1 MNKKVQT
8 ATLTALLL
16 LSLLLSA
23 CAGVSSVT
31 QSMGDQD
38 VEFGGHSLS
47 VAGQLANWNG
57 KELSVLVY
65 SVSDDP
71 QCKTT
76 TTYVKPAAPF
86 VIVSVCNNGTWAIVG
101 TTNAQGNIT
110 AATPTQV
117 KK

>member
-38 VEFGGHSLS
+38 VALGQYNASIAGQFANWQGHGASVWVYMVTGDPCTATTAYVKPPQTAFSLS
-47 VAGQLANWNG
+47 VACKDGTRWAING
-57 KELSVLVY
+57 KTSPDGRIT
-65 SVSDDP
+65 S
-71 QCKTT
+71 
-76 TTYVKPAAPF
+76 
-86 VIVSVCNNGTWAIVG
+86 AI
-101 TTNAQGNIT
+101 AR
-110 AATPTQV
+110 
-117 KK
+117 KL